1 MKMEKG
7 HERTVLI
14 GTSPSCSLSCW
25 PVLMTP
31 PLRCPVQQLL
41 PSVSPAPAETAGE
54 TPLHGAAPAQQPGL
68 LRGAPGALLRGLS
81 PLWECRVD
89 SPIQRVR
96 KSFSSEEEIKGLKR
110 AVSGAFH
117 APPPRCPNPLD
128 PGPQQ
133 SVLLE
138 PPSPSRGHV
147 RRFTVNTFQFLQD
160 AEVGNQEEEVRT
172 SCCGSFLHARQEKLT
187 DSFPQRGNVHLWVA
201 VVLHLFIL
209 SKRLHRCFGSF

>member
-7 HERTVLI
+7 HKRTVLI

-31 PLRCPVQQLL
+31 PLRCPIQQLL

-68 LRGAPGALLRGLS
+68 LRGAPGALLRGLP

-96 KSFSSEEEIKGLKR
+96 KSFSSEEEIKGLR
-110 AVSGAFH
+110 RGVSGAFH
-117 APPPRCPNPLD
+117 VPPPPGVPTPWTQAHSSRCCWSLRPHL
-128 PGPQQ
+128 GAT
-133 SVLLE
+133 S
-138 PPSPSRGHV
+138 
-147 RRFTVNTFQFLQD
+147 D
-160 AEVGNQEEEVRT
+160 ASQ
-172 SCCGSFLHARQEKLT
+172 
-187 DSFPQRGNVHLWVA
+187 
-201 VVLHLFIL
+201 
-209 SKRLHRCFGSF
+209 